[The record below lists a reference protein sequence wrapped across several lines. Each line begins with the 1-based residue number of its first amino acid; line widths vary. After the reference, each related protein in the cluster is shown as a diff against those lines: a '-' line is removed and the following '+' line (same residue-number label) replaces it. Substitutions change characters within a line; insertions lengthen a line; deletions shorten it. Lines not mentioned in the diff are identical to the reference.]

1 MKNYVNLPDDYREI
15 LQIDL
20 QKDKRLALIVNG
32 IALLII
38 IVMAII
44 GHFFVPIT
52 ELLDGTNGI
61 NWSAIFVGMIVYMI
75 LHELI
80 HGIAMKAYSKQKPFY
95 GFTGMYAYAGS
106 NSYFNKKS
114 YLVIALA
121 PIVVWG
127 IVLLILNLIFREW
140 FWVIYF
146 IQIANISGAAGDLY
160 VAERFSKLPKDIL
173 VKDIGVNMT
182 VYSKE
187 HV

>member
-1 MKNYVNLPDDYREI
+1 MKNYVNLPNDYREI

-20 QKDKRLALIVNG
+20 QKDKRLAIIVNG
-32 IALLII
+32 LALLIT
-38 IVMAII
+38 IVMVVV
-44 GHFFVPIT
+44 GHFYVPFT

-61 NWSAIFVGMIVYMI
+61 YWGAIFVGMIVYMV
-75 LHELI
+75 LHELV
-80 HGIAMKAYSKQKPFY
+80 HGITMWAYSKQKPFY

-106 NSYFNKKS
+106 NAYFNKKS
-114 YLVIALA
+114 YLIIGLA

-127 IVLLILNLIFREW
+127 IVLLVLNLIFKQTW

-146 IQIANISGAAGDLY
+146 IQIGNISGAAGDLY
-160 VAERFSKLPKDIL
+160 VTYRFSKLPKDIL

-187 HV
+187 M